1 MAAEPPITL
10 TKSRRGG
17 DLLIRDGR
25 SYTVIKGTLKYP
37 IEEFI
42 GPDHIG
48 LIENPLVLGRP
59 RYTPWYLKCRDSEC
73 KGHAI
78 IKRLEDGT
86 FFEFEL
92 RKDHSCHS
100 DPLKIRAENI
110 ESKIMEDCSKLNT
123 TITLNDAYRQAI
135 SAEPP
140 EIGVLLRTPKEMRSK
155 LSKRKRKQVP
165 KVPEI
170 LHDINIP
177 EQFQHLTY
185 PGLDI
190 GQK

>member
-1 MAAEPPITL
+1 
-10 TKSRRGG
+10 
-17 DLLIRDGR
+17 
-25 SYTVIKGTLKYP
+25 
-37 IEEFI
+37 
-42 GPDHIG
+42 
-48 LIENPLVLGRP
+48 
-59 RYTPWYLKCRDSEC
+59 
-73 KGHAI
+73 
-78 IKRLEDGT
+78 
-86 FFEFEL
+86 
-92 RKDHSCHS
+92 
-100 DPLKIRAENI
+100 
-110 ESKIMEDCSKLNT
+110 MEDCSKLNT